1 MKEKILSILSD
12 IRPEVDYASSND
24 FIGDGLIDSFDM
36 TSLVVGL
43 DNLFNITIDEE
54 DIEPENFVNIDS
66 IIKLVSKYK

>member
-12 IRPEVDYASSND
+12 IRPEVDYVSSND